1 MSNAAGSGTL
11 SVCGTTDAVRK
22 CYIASCIWDSAILES
37 SETGR
42 TGMGSDAATS
52 KIEGETLSG
61 TANEEPRHFWA
72 VIPAG
77 GSGTRLWPLSRKTRP
92 KYLLQLLG
100 NRTLLQQ
107 TYDRLTQLT
116 DPQHILVVCGP
127 AHAEAICQQL
137 PNLPIKNIIVEP
149 SPNGTGP
156 ALALAN
162 ALIAE
167 RDPDAVMGS
176 FAADHDVT
184 DINAFVDAVK
194 ASIAAATGG
203 DLITIGLTPSRPETG
218 FGYIERTEEVTCRS
232 ETGTAYRAARFVEKP
247 DLERAAEYVASG
259 RFLWNA
265 AMFVWRVD
273 ALMNE
278 LRRLQPDIAEAVT
291 KIAAAWDS
299 DMRDQ
304 VIAANWDTMPN
315 VTIDTGVM
323 ELAERVAVVPAE
335 MGWSD
340 VGDFHSLG
348 ELIEQDLL
356 GNSVRGELIQID
368 TTNSVVWSET
378 GRPVA
383 MIGLDNLIV
392 VDTADALLVV
402 ERSKSQE
409 VRKLVERLREG
420 SHKELS

>member
-1 MSNAAGSGTL
+1 
-11 SVCGTTDAVRK
+11 
-22 CYIASCIWDSAILES
+22 
-37 SETGR
+37 
-42 TGMGSDAATS
+42 MGSESAQSKQHGATAS
-52 KIEGETLSG
+52 TPGQ
-61 TANEEPRHFWA
+61 FWA

-77 GSGTRLWPLSRKTRP
+77 GSGTRLWPLSRSTRP

-107 TYDRLTQLT
+107 TFDRLTRLT
-116 DPQHILVVCGP
+116 DPEHILVICGP

-137 PNLPIKNIIVEP
+137 PDLPGENIIVEP

-184 DINAFVDAVK
+184 DVDAFVAAVK
-194 ASIAAATGG
+194 ASVAAAAAG
-203 DLITIGLTPSRPETG
+203 DLVTIGLTPSRPETG
-218 FGYIERTEEVTCRS
+218 FGYIERTEEVTSRS

-299 DMRDQ
+299 DKRNE
-304 VIAANWDTMPN
+304 VIAANWGKLPN

-368 TTNSVVWSET
+368 TTNRWS
-378 GRPVA
+378 GQKPGVPWR
-383 MIGLDNLIV
+383 
-392 VDTADALLVV
+392 
-402 ERSKSQE
+402 
-409 VRKLVERLREG
+409 
-420 SHKELS
+420 

>member
-1 MSNAAGSGTL
+1 MNP
-11 SVCGTTDAVRK
+11 RR
-22 CYIASCIWDSAILES
+22 DSA
-37 SETGR
+37 ETGD
-42 TGMGSDAATS
+42 TTEVHPS
-52 KIEGETLSG
+52 
-61 TANEEPRHFWA
+61 FWA

-77 GSGTRLWPLSRKTRP
+77 GSGTRLWPLSRSARP

-107 TYDRLTQLT
+107 AFDRLLRLT
-116 DPQHILVVCGP
+116 EPSRILIVCG
-127 AHAEAICQQL
+127 AQHAESIQQQL
-137 PNLPIKNIIVEP
+137 PDLPPENIIVEP

-156 ALALAN
+156 AIALAT

-167 RDPDAVMGS
+167 RDPNAIMGS

-184 DINAFVDAVK
+184 DVDAFVGAVTT
-194 ASIAAATGG
+194 AIAAAALG
-203 DLITIGLTPSRPETG
+203 DLVTIGITPSRPETG
-218 FGYIERTEEVTCRS
+218 FGYIERTEEISV
-232 ETGTAYRAARFVEKP
+232 ETKSGIAYRAARFVEKP
-247 DLERAAEYVASG
+247 NLATATDYVESG
-259 RFLWNA
+259 SFLWNA

-273 ALMNE
+273 VMLAE
-278 LRRLQPDIAEAVT
+278 LRLLQPLIAEGVT
-291 KIAAAWDS
+291 ELAKHWSGDT
-299 DMRDQ
+299 RDQ
-304 VIAANWDTMPN
+304 AIEDWWHRLPN

-323 ELAERVAVVPAE
+323 ELAHNVVVVPAE

-340 VGDFHSLG
+340 VGDFNSLG

-383 MIGLDNLIV
+383 MIGLDNLVV
-392 VDTADALLVV
+392 VDTGDALLIV

-409 VRKLVERLREG
+409 VRKLVERLR
-420 SHKELS
+420 KELS

>member
-1 MSNAAGSGTL
+1 MG
-11 SVCGTTDAVRK
+11 
-22 CYIASCIWDSAILES
+22 
-37 SETGR
+37 SETVH
-42 TGMGSDAATS
+42 S
-52 KIEGETLSG
+52 KWVAG
-61 TANEEPRHFWA
+61 TAGDSKQFWA

-77 GSGTRLWPLSRKTRP
+77 GSGTRLWPLSRSTRP

-107 TYDRLTQLT
+107 TFDRLTRLT
-116 DPQHILVVCGP
+116 DPAHILIICGP
-127 AHAEAICQQL
+127 SHAEAICQQL
-137 PNLPIKNIIVEP
+137 PDLPNENIIVEP

-156 ALALAN
+156 ALALAT

-167 RDPDAVMGS
+167 RDPAAVMGS

-184 DINAFVDAVK
+184 DVDAFVAAVR
-194 ASIAAATGG
+194 ASIAAAASG
-203 DLITIGLTPSRPETG
+203 DLVTIGLTPSRPETG
-218 FGYIERTEEVTCRS
+218 FGYIERTEEVTSES

-247 DLERAAEYVASG
+247 DLERATEYVASG

-265 AMFVWRVD
+265 AMFIWRVD
-273 ALMNE
+273 ALMAE
-278 LRRLQPDIAEAVT
+278 LRRLQPRIAEVVT
-291 KIAAAWDS
+291 KIAGAWES
-299 DMRDQ
+299 DERDR
-304 VIAANWDTMPN
+304 VVDEYWGTMPN

-323 ELAERVAVVPAE
+323 ELARRVAVVPAE

-356 GNSVRGELIQID
+356 GNSVRGDLIQID

-392 VDTADALLVV
+392 VDTADALLLV